1 MQSDT
6 GLDALDMKLNQVLNG
21 KVVRKDL
28 VRKVEVGAK
37 SRFSCSNSC
46 SANIVLHPMT

>member
-1 MQSDT
+1 MST
-6 GLDALDMKLNQVLNG
+6 GLRDALDDKSNRLFAG